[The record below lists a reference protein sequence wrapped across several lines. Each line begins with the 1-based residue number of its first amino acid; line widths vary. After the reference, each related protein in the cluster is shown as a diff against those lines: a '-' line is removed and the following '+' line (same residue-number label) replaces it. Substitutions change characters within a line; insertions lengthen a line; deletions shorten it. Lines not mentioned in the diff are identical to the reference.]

1 MRTLSQPEQSSIFQV
16 VVRLTN
22 SIFSS
27 VLALMKARRFISSE
41 RYSVCAAVPIV
52 GYAVGQGLE

>member
-1 MRTLSQPEQSSIFQV
+1 
-16 VVRLTN
+16 VRLTN